1 MSSVQNNLTSY
12 FGNALMQVDKANTGK
27 TLVDDDRINQLF
39 GFVDQLIQ
47 NDGKLGDVSYSNHD
61 IVAGFTQFLA
71 ANTSLVNEVQ
81 QRLAET
87 KLKALSDLHIK
98 QSKQELAPEL
108 LKSVE
113 IMDRVSTDLRAEI
126 AKNPIAKVSDKN
138 YDMQN
143 ALNFFNKHVEAGL
156 KEVFKLPEEERTAA
170 YDTQMK
176 TIFADT
182 VKIFGADLSTQL
194 ADSIDHQ
201 VLPFKLQQLAAKS
214 PGELPALEITE
225 GLEAQFNEIASA
237 ETTLTKP
244 EQEEVLTL
252 IDKFMAKE
260 VDEMQLKAEYGALNT
275 EQKLYMEHLRQ
286 AAKKIDG
293 SSDIINTIV
302 NKLGSKL
309 PELIVPAIIGLLF
322 GSVTGFG
329 ALGGFGAIALSLLG
343 GNDSNENTTK
353 QRPPLPMSRAEQK
366 ESSALVA

>member
-71 ANTSLVNEVQ
+71 GSKGFANDAAQALIAS
-81 QRLAET
+81 
-87 KLKALSDLHIK
+87 KLKALGDLHIK
-98 QSKQELAPEL
+98 HSKQELPQEV
-108 LKSVE
+108 LKSVKV
-113 IMDRVSTDLRAEI
+113 MDRVSTDLRAEI

-214 PGELPALEITE
+214 PGKLPEHEITE
-225 GLEAQFNEIASA
+225 DLETQFKEIVSG
-237 ETTLTKP
+237 ETKLAKP
-244 EQEEVLTL
+244 KQEEVLTL

-260 VDEMQLKAEYGALNT
+260 VDEMQLKAEYGALST